1 MLKNK
6 TDRINILLMI
16 IISIILVFELFFNKG
31 QSQNMDGTVHI
42 TTIAQFFQA
51 MKHGD
56 LKITWAD
63 GFANYGMPIPIFAHQ
78 IPSYLG
84 AIINFITN
92 NAIVSFNIVN
102 FIGTFLSLV
111 FFYIFLRLYFN
122 PLYSFLGVFLFNLA
136 PYRILNV
143 YIRGAIPEFF
153 ACIFLPLILISIY
166 YIIKK
171 KKYIY
176 AFLLSLSIAGL
187 VLTHPMILVV
197 YSFIIF
203 PYLFYYLFLEKKNK
217 LKLLIYCAGSMTFG
231 LLLASYYLIPLFR
244 EIKYFYYGQTKNQL
258 EPNQTLGLINY
269 ISPNW
274 YYFFNNDILPRGH
287 FIKSGFIEFIGVLI
301 GIFLIIYRFLIKKRK
316 PKDFLFIGS
325 LLLSIILIFLTTK
338 YSDFLYKNISILGNI
353 QFPWRMMSSFI
364 FLPPVLFAYYF
375 KKINKPILAIV
386 FILLIAFIRFP
397 QLYGKNYTL
406 HDQNYYYFTHINL
419 HATEMNTIWTGE
431 TDDYPIKE
439 NKGEIIEGEGNILQ
453 RVEKNSWRKYSI
465 SASTDIRMVDNT
477 FYFPG
482 WKVYIDG
489 KDTEIE
495 FQDMNYRG
503 IITYRVPK
511 GEHNIYLKFTE
522 TKVRKFG
529 NILSILSLIF
539 FLLAYIFKG
548 KFFKIL
554 RLK

>member
-1 MLKNK
+1 MLKDK
-6 TDRINILLMI
+6 FDKIYILLI
-16 IISIILVFELFFNKG
+16 LIISIILVFELFFNKG

-51 MKHGD
+51 MKQGD
-56 LKITWAD
+56 IKITWAD

-84 AIINFITN
+84 AIINFVTN
-92 NAIVSFNIVN
+92 NAITSFNIVN
-102 FIGTFLSLV
+102 FIGTFLSLL

-136 PYRILNV
+136 PYRILNI
-143 YIRGAIPEFF
+143 YIRGAIPEYFTSL
-153 ACIFLPLILISIY
+153 FLPLILISIY

-171 KKYIY
+171 RKYSY
-176 AFLLSLSIAGL
+176 TFLLSLSITGL

-203 PYLFYYLFLEKKNK
+203 PYLFYYVFSQKKHK
-217 LKLLIYCAGSMTFG
+217 LKLLVFIGASITLG
-231 LLLASYYLIPLFR
+231 LLIASYYLIPLFR

-258 EPNQTLGLINY
+258 EPNQTLSLINY
-269 ISPNW
+269 ISPKW
-274 YYFFNNDILPRGH
+274 YYFFKNDILCRGH
-287 FIKSGFIEFIGVLI
+287 FVKSGVIEFIGVLI
-301 GIFLIIYRFLIKKRK
+301 GILILIYRFLIKKRK

-325 LLLSIILIFLTTK
+325 ILLSIVLIFLTTK

-364 FLPPVLFAYYF
+364 FLPPILFAYYF
-375 KKINKPILAIV
+375 KKINKPVLAIV

-406 HDQNYYYFTHINL
+406 HSQSHYYFTSINL

-439 NKGEIIEGEGNILQ
+439 NKGEIIEGDGKILQ
-453 RVEKNSWRKYSI
+453 RVEKNSWRKYKVK
-465 SASTDIRMVDNT
+465 ANTDIRMVDNT

-503 IITYRVPK
+503 TITYRVPK
-511 GEHNIYLKFTE
+511 GEHEVYLKFTE

-539 FLLAYIFKG
+539 FLFVYIFRK
-548 KFFKIL
+548 KLFKIL

>member
-1 MLKNK
+1 MLKDK
-6 TDRINILLMI
+6 FDKIYILLI
-16 IISIILVFELFFNKG
+16 LIISIILVFELFFNKG

-51 MKHGD
+51 MKQGD
-56 LKITWAD
+56 IKITWAD

-84 AIINFITN
+84 AIINFVTN
-92 NAIVSFNIVN
+92 NAITSFNIVN
-102 FIGTFLSLV
+102 FIGTFLSLL

-143 YIRGAIPEFF
+143 YIRGAIPEYF
-153 ACIFLPLILISIY
+153 ASLFLPLILISIY
-166 YIIKK
+166 YIVKK
-171 KKYIY
+171 RKYSY
-176 AFLLSLSIAGL
+176 AFLLSLSITGL

-217 LKLLIYCAGSMTFG
+217 LKLLIYCAGSMIFG
-231 LLLASYYLIPLFR
+231 LFLASYYLIPLFR

-274 YYFFNNDILPRGH
+274 YYFFKNDILCRGH
-287 FIKSGFIEFIGVLI
+287 FVKSGVIEFIGVLI
-301 GIFLIIYRFLIKKRK
+301 GILILIYRFLIKKRK

-325 LLLSIILIFLTTK
+325 ILLSIVLIFLTTK

-364 FLPPVLFAYYF
+364 FLPPILFAYYF
-375 KKINKPILAIV
+375 KKINKPVLAIV

-406 HDQNYYYFTHINL
+406 HSQNYYYFTSINL

-439 NKGEIIEGEGNILQ
+439 NKGEIIEGDGKILQ
-453 RVEKNSWRKYSI
+453 RVEKNSWRKYKVK
-465 SASTDIRMVDNT
+465 ANTDIRMVDNT

-503 IITYRVPK
+503 TITYRVPK
-511 GEHNIYLKFTE
+511 GEHEVYLKFTE

-539 FLLAYIFKG
+539 FLFVYIFRK
-548 KFFKIL
+548 KLFKIL